1 MKQNQSKWLAII
13 VIWGREKWRSPS
25 SLKNC
30 VSESKQKRKRKI
42 KRVREDC
49 EGYIVR
55 KRIVSEII
63 WSLYLGFSF

>member
-1 MKQNQSKWLAII
+1 M
-13 VIWGREKWRSPS
+13 IWGREKRRSPS

-30 VSESKQKRKRKI
+30 VSESKQKEKRKI

-55 KRIVSEII
+55 KRVVSEII
-63 WSLYLGFSF
+63 WSYLGFFF